1 MLRNRPFHA
10 TRMSNKP
17 FPGPFRPP
25 VMALLLLALFSWSTA
40 QALPEDK
47 DAPVEIE
54 ADSGDLDQATNRT
67 IYQGNVKIT
76 QGTMELLA
84 DKVVVQ
90 YKGSKPHE
98 IIATGRPAR
107 FKQLPARGKEWIKG
121 SGRRIVYRIH
131 SDEVVLSGGAEL
143 LQNRDSFRSDR
154 IVYDRKA
161 GRLKAGAAAGGKSRV
176 KVIVHPDRKP

>member
-1 MLRNRPFHA
+1 MLCNRPISLA
-10 TRMSNKP
+10 T
-17 FPGPFRPP
+17 
-25 VMALLLLALFSWSTA
+25 LLLLTLMCWSTA
-40 QALPEDK
+40 QSLPGDK

-54 ADSGDLDQATNRT
+54 ADSGELDQATNRT

-76 QGTMELLA
+76 QGTLELRA
-84 DKVVVQ
+84 DKVVVR
-90 YKGSKPHE
+90 YRGNRPHE

-107 FKQLPARGKEWIKG
+107 FKQLPARDKEWIKG

-131 SDEVVLSGGAEL
+131 SDEMVLSGGAEL

-154 IVYDRKA
+154 IVYDRQA

-176 KVIVHPDRKP
+176 KVIVHPKGQP